1 MFLHPQ
7 NSSFN
12 LPRAKGAL
20 DQLSLARLYIIG
32 ILLAWIIR
40 FGLPFWIFQR
50 IISITSYLRASCR
63 CFRAKISHF
72 SSNLFCNNEMHMFRG
87 LRNSRRRAGL
97 EWRSVDRRCCG
108 GRQTVPVVAAA
119 DGRTGTAQPR
129 RRAGHGCTG
138 EEPEPT
144 ARPGTGDGGLEWRPG
159 SRGGCTGVA
168 DWRHPRPD
176 VLSERG
182 CNLGGIPNWAGPNFI
197 SRQLKRSKHGV

>member
-7 NSSFN
+7 KSSFN
-12 LPRAKGAL
+12 LPRAKGTL

-40 FGLPFWIFQR
+40 FGLPFWIFQW
-50 IISITSYLRASCR
+50 IISITSYLRANCR

-72 SSNLFCNNEMHMFRG
+72 SSNLFCNNGMHMFRG

-97 EWRSVDRRCCG
+97 EWRPTDRRCCG
-108 GRQTVPVVAAA
+108 GRRTVPVVAAA
-119 DGRTGTAQPR
+119 DGHR
-129 RRAGHGCTG
+129 R
-138 EEPEPT
+138 
-144 ARPGTGDGGLEWRPG
+144 WRPG
-159 SRGGCTGVA
+159 VAAWRCRGRAQAMAAWRRRGGCTGVV

-182 CNLGGIPNWAGPNFI
+182 CNLGGIPNWAGPNFT
-197 SRQLKRSKHGV
+197 SRQLKRSKRGV